1 MDDDLEEDLDEDLDD
16 DLDDNLTDD
25 NYTDYDFLEF
35 KIISYL
41 HQYGNYTYFNWTES
55 EHFISEYQI
64 YLSNPANYTLN
75 QNAEGYETY
84 LKIFDSII
92 STFPDYN
99 LTENQTEYLKFIII
113 YYLNT
118 YGNVSANYTWDENQ
132 SFAKY
137 TPFLDIAT
145 CVLGGFASGNA
156 TAASDSYYFKNS
168 NTVFNTV
175 LGNATDTNST
185 SNNNSTNVHVPLD
198 DSGWRNIVLLI
209 LVVVFVAFIF
219 I

>member
-1 MDDDLEEDLDEDLDD
+1 MDG
-16 DLDDNLTDD
+16 DLDDNFTDD

-35 KIISYL
+35 KIMSYL

-55 EHFISEYQI
+55 EHFIGEYQL
-64 YLSNPANYTLN
+64 YLANPANYTLN
-75 QNAEGYETY
+75 QSAEGYETY

-92 STFPDYN
+92 STFADYN

-137 TPFLDIAT
+137 EPFWGMDT
-145 CVLGGFASGNA
+145 CMPGVFALGNA
-156 TAASDSYYFKNS
+156 TDASGIYYFENS
-168 NTVFNTV
+168 NNVLNPI
-175 LGNATDTNST
+175 LGNSTDTNST
-185 SNNNSTNVHVPLD
+185 SYNDSSDIDVPKE
-198 DSGWRNIVLLI
+198 DSDWSDIILLGLVVI
-209 LVVVFVAFIF
+209 LVVCI
-219 I
+219 II